1 MILFIFLISQIVKI
15 LIMEIKVGFGQY
27 LEERLSVEIDLF
39 ELFVCLVIDVA
50 VGETELGGWVTP

>member
-15 LIMEIKVGFGQY
+15 LIMEIKVGLGQY
-27 LEERLSVEIDLF
+27 LEERLSVKIDLF
-39 ELFVCLVIDVA
+39 KLLVCLVIDVA